1 MNENKK
7 PDVFGGFQALSDSL
21 IGSGIPKD
29 SEVIEVDD
37 LKDILDATDDDTDND
52 TDDVVEDVKKEIK
65 KPDKKVPPVVDDTD
79 DEVDDDDT
87 TDVEKVI
94 KDNKKPVKT
103 DDVDDLSEYESDIT
117 GVFQEK
123 LAEELGWEFG
133 EDEKFSSVK
142 EMVDF
147 MKNVVEESSKPMY
160 ASEEIER
167 LNDFVTNGGKLED
180 FYTTVKPGGIN
191 PEVLDITSDADLK
204 LAIREKLILQGYKDD
219 RIKKMISR
227 YEDGDILQDEGEDAV
242 EFLKEYKIAE
252 KEKLLENTRK
262 NAEQV
267 KIQQQKFYSTVESN
281 IKSLEDI
288 RGIKVSGRD
297 KQDLLD
303 YIFKPDST
311 GVTKYQRDYM
321 SDVKN
326 LIESAYFTKQGD
338 KLINTAKQA
347 GTSDAYK
354 DLHQKLK
361 ANKGKRSSGA
371 SSQESSDSSESLT
384 NLLGKH
390 LLRK

>member
-1 MNENKK
+1 MAENNKK

-21 IGSGIPKD
+21 IGGLNLSNDTDVKEVDNLDDILD
-29 SEVIEVDD
+29 DTDETDEVDEVIE
-37 LKDILDATDDDTDND
+37 
-52 TDDVVEDVKKEIK
+52 
-65 KPDKKVPPVVDDTD
+65 DKKSTKKPPVVL
-79 DEVDDDDT
+79 DDDT
-87 TDVEKVI
+87 TEEDDEVVDNVDDII
-94 KDNKKPVKT
+94 KENKKLDKSKSK
-103 DDVDDLSEYESDIT
+103 DEDDLSEFESDIT

-123 LAEELGWEFG
+123 LAAALGWDFDEG
-133 EDEKFSSVK
+133 EKFTSVK

-147 MKNVVEESSKPMY
+147 MQTVVEESSKPVY
-160 ASEEIER
+160 ASEEIEK
-167 LNDFVTNGGKLED
+167 LNAFVTDGGKLED
-180 FYTTVKPGGIN
+180 YYNTVKPGGID
-191 PEVLDITSDADLK
+191 PDILDTTSDSDLK
-204 LAIREKLILQGYKDD
+204 IAIKEKLLLQGYKDD

-227 YEDGDILQDEGEDAV
+227 YEDSDILQDEGEDAV
-242 EFLKEYKIAE
+242 EFLKDYKNTE
-252 KEKLLENTRK
+252 KERLLENTRK
-262 NAEQV
+262 QAEQV
-267 KIQQQKFYSTVESN
+267 KNQQQKFYSSVESN

-288 RGIKVSGRD
+288 RGIKISGRD

-338 KLINTAKQA
+338 KLINTAKQV

-361 ANKGKRSSGA
+361 ANKGKKSAGA
-371 SSQESSDSSESLT
+371 SSQENSDSSESLT